1 MNYTGVFVINILIT
15 IVNLVIVIY
24 LIKWRQ
30 KIKTLNENL
39 DLAKSKMQISL
50 RTISLKIL
58 LITLEVQQYKNKY
71 KYINQKVLQL
81 RKLIIITRYLYR
93 QIKKSEKIPLLL
105 MARTIENKG

>member
-1 MNYTGVFVINILIT
+1 MNYIGVFVINILIT
-15 IVNLVIVIY
+15 IVNVVIIIY

-30 KIKTLNENL
+30 QIKTLNENL

-71 KYINQKVLQL
+71 KNINQKVLQV

-93 QIKKSEKIPLLL
+93 QIKKSKKNPLLL